1 MNADAVT
8 DAMIRD
14 GDRLIPVI
22 EGASTQVAGEAS
34 LLITGVRVPTLNG
47 VLTLRPS
54 ATVAD
59 VTRLLDIVAATGL
72 PHSLQL
78 RPGCSDELVELALG
92 RGLVEDEAL
101 PLMAMER
108 DLERVR
114 EAAHHPEMTIRLLEP
129 DECGIHVAISAEAFQ
144 SPPESFERLITP
156 AVMRVPGHR
165 AYVGTVA
172 GEAVTTAVGST
183 LGDYVGIFDVGTPER
198 YRGRGYGAAVTARA
212 VLDGYE
218 AGASL
223 AYLQSSAMGLKVY
236 ERIGFSTL
244 EVWPTWITA
253 S

>member
-1 MNADAVT
+1 MNADVVT
-8 DAMIRD
+8 DALIRD
-14 GDRLIPVI
+14 GDRLIRVI
-22 EGASTQVAGEAS
+22 EGASMQVAGEAS

-47 VLTLRPS
+47 VFTLRPS

-59 VTRLLDIVAATGL
+59 VARLLDIAAATGL

-78 RPGCSDELVELALG
+78 RPGCSDELVELARA
-92 RGLVEDEAL
+92 RGLVEDEAV

-108 DLERVR
+108 ALERVR
-114 EAAHHPEMTIRLLEP
+114 DASRHPEMTIRLLEP
-129 DECGIHVAISAEAFQ
+129 DECGIHIAISAEAFQ
-144 SPPESFERLITP
+144 SPPEAFERLVTP
-156 AVMRVPGHR
+156 AVMRLPGHR
-165 AYVGTVA
+165 TYVGTAA
-172 GEAVTTAVGST
+172 GEAVTTAIGST
-183 LGDYVGIFDVGTPER
+183 FGDYVGIFDVATPER
-198 YRGRGYGAAVTARA
+198 YRGRGFGAAVTARA

-236 ERIGFSTL
+236 ERIGFRTL